1 VLAEPLVASSRLAVF
16 RFDPLAIL
24 TVDVVVVNAPM
35 LRWIFQRVGVIRR
48 VSHRTQLLFP
58 GAGAHSTGA
67 LN

>member
-1 VLAEPLVASSRLAVF
+1 VLAEPLVASSRFAVF

-24 TVDVVVVNAPM
+24 TVVVVVVNAPM